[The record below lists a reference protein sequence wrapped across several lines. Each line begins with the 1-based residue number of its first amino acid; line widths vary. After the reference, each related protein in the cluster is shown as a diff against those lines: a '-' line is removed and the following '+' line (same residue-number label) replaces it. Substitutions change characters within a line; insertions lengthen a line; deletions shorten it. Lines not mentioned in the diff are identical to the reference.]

1 MTPPNLHG
9 GARCSIVCHKG
20 KKEPIHS
27 ILIERKRGENDT
39 NVIRIAKRIII
50 IIMADVVEGNKAIPV
65 ANPLKG
71 PTSGST
77 SHHHHHAEI
86 MSHTAVPHPQQQQPP
101 QPQQQ
106 HHAATSHSVGL
117 SLHPASEEASPERPD
132 AAPVATTT
140 TTNNNAKRPH
150 TTTDKDGNQLS
161 EKKLRRLA
169 KNRVSA
175 RECRRRKRE
184 ATENLQREINVLEG
198 ENLRLRLQLQ
208 IGQEAEESMEKDQT
222 KLTEEIDALLKSGA
236 SEAEIYA
243 ALESFKEKYADYGR
257 DRRSAIE
264 FHLRNV
270 ERLLMPT
277 QTTSVV
283 MRAIQGGSQHAS
295 ESSSST
301 STTTTTTTTAAPDA
315 MMEARPSR
323 ASATD
328 NTTPDMEEATTP
340 NPNLEPK
347 VLFQTLVNRL
357 NVTPEQAAALKDS
370 RFVAK
375 EMDACF
381 EQALGVVKELRER
394 LAQTGEDLETEFNN
408 VRNVLSPTQ
417 AAKFLVWVS
426 NNSAAIHMLNE
437 LWDRIYPSALS
448 SSSSTVGG
456 DAPDEDQ
463 ESAEEAE

>member
-1 MTPPNLHG
+1 
-9 GARCSIVCHKG
+9 
-20 KKEPIHS
+20 
-27 ILIERKRGENDT
+27 
-39 NVIRIAKRIII
+39 
-50 IIMADVVEGNKAIPV
+50 MADVVEGNKAIPV

-77 SHHHHHAEI
+77 SHHHHHPAAEEI

-132 AAPVATTT
+132 AAPAATTT
-140 TTNNNAKRPH
+140 SNAAQNNAKRPH

-315 MMEARPSR
+315 MMEARPSP

-328 NTTPDMEEATTP
+328 NTTPDMEATIP

-426 NNSAAIHMLNE
+426 NNSAAMHMLNE